1 MARNVTTRKLKFSKI
16 AIVMFLT
23 VLIWVYADLAVDDTL
38 PVTNVPISIART
50 GDTELWVTFKNEDG
64 PPLASTVIEHIVL
77 KGPSSRIAEVRRGL
91 NNNLLNL
98 AFSLNPEMHNMA
110 NAGSYSLNVLDFIRE
125 SEQIRALG
133 GLTVESCE
141 PNTLTVNV
149 VKLVRRELGIQAF
162 DENGRVLE
170 FENITPSKIN
180 MFVPQDWGQDRPAEV
195 TLTPSEIKKARS
207 RAVSKRPYIVLADN
221 QKRVSDETVN
231 VKLVPEEEELESF
244 TISRVGVGYAFSA
257 VTQGKY
263 EVQVEPSDEAELR
276 SEIKI
281 RATPE
286 AFAAYRNQPYQVTIE
301 IQDNDA
307 DGDEVK
313 RKLKYNLPKEYV
325 RKGEIKLDPGYEPVE
340 ATFKL
345 VPVPSAENP

>member
-1 MARNVTTRKLKFSKI
+1 MARNVATRKLKFSKV

-50 GDTELWVTFKNEDG
+50 GDTELWGTFKNEDG

-98 AFSLNPEMHNMA
+98 AFSLNPEMQNMT
-110 NAGSYSLNVLDFIRE
+110 NAGSYTLNVLDFVRE
-125 SEQIRALG
+125 SEQLRALG

-149 VKLVRRELGIQAF
+149 VKLVRRELEIQAF
-162 DENGRVLE
+162 DEDGRLLE
-170 FENITPSKIN
+170 SESITSSKIT
-180 MFVPQDWGQDRPAEV
+180 MYVPQDWGQDKFAEV
-195 TLTPSEIKKARS
+195 TLTPAEIEKARL

-221 QKRVSDETVN
+221 QKRISDETVN

-244 TISRVGVGYAFSA
+244 TISRVRVGYSFSPI
-257 VTQGKY
+257 TQGKY
-263 EVQVEPSDEAELR
+263 RAVPTNEV
-276 SEIKI
+276 EISNEIRI
-281 RATPE
+281 RATQAAKE
-286 AFAAYRNQPYQVTIE
+286 AYEKQRFHVTVE
-301 IQDNDA
+301 IDDE
-307 DGDEVK
+307 DRSGDEET
-313 RKLKYNLPKEYV
+313 RELRYNLPKEYV
-325 RKGEIKLDPGYEPVE
+325 RNGEIKLDPGYEPVK

-345 VPVPSAENP
+345 VEVPSTENP